1 MADIELVIKIPEELY
16 LSYKDRLH
24 MLGDTGMDMIAQSIS
39 NGTPLPKVHGR
50 LIDENKITKFEQ
62 IGLIIKDG
70 SIIRC
75 FTTDAPT
82 IIDRARKRYG
92 E

>member
-1 MADIELVIKIPEELY
+1 
-16 LSYKDRLH
+16 
-24 MLGDTGMDMIAQSIS
+24 MIFQSIYKLCQCHGDPVYRYIA

-92 E
+92 K